1 MGVVYEYTIFRTN
14 KNDRKSEKIENH
26 TIDPE
31 KTLYLACDASQVA
44 CGYILFQI
52 GDDGNIIMCST
63 STRVFIRASRNKS
76 AAFRELL
83 AIVTGVTDQE
93 YVIRNHTSDVVILSD
108 SISLSMITRK
118 KFTQNKLLEIAIFP
132 IFRRRAQ
139 QAI

>member
-1 MGVVYEYTIFRTN
+1 MRMAHSKEPFYWDNTL
-14 KNDRKSEKIENH
+14 EKAWQVIKLIASLNMENT

-52 GDDGNIIMCST
+52 ADDGNIIMCST
-63 STRVFIRASRNKS
+63 STRVFIHASRNKS

-93 YVIRNHTSDVVILSD
+93 YVIR
-108 SISLSMITRK
+108 ITHLTVSRC
-118 KFTQNKLLEIAIFP
+118 P
-132 IFRRRAQ
+132 
-139 QAI
+139 